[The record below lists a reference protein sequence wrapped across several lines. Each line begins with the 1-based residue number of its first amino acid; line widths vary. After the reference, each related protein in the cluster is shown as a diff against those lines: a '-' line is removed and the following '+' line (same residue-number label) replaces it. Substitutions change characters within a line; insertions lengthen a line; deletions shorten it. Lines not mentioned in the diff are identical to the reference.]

1 MYCKRKPLAAVIG
14 AMLTAIS
21 MPAVVQAQ
29 DGDSI
34 EVIQV
39 RALAIDEN
47 ARIVAPFSAIDQ
59 QAILSKGGTLGDLL
73 SGMPGVHS
81 DNFGGGS
88 SRPVVRG
95 QTSPRVRVLS
105 DSATL
110 FDASDISPDHAVAS
124 DTLLARRIEVLRG
137 PATLLYG
144 GGAVGGV
151 VNVLD
156 GKIPF
161 ELPDAPF
168 TGGAALRGN
177 TVADERA
184 GAGWVDARL
193 GGGFVLHLEGS
204 RRDTDDY
211 EADDWDVVPGT
222 FSESTNAAIGLS
234 WIGDS
239 GYLGLAYSQRD
250 DEYGVPGHNHE
261 YEGCHPH
268 GATLH
273 CGSHDEEGEG
283 EEHDHD
289 HEGELELPPWVELDS
304 ERVDVRGE
312 WRDPI
317 AGIHRVRLR
326 ASHTDYAHDEIEAGL
341 AGTNFANESWEARV
355 DMDHA
360 PVLGWHGVVGAQ
372 VANTRFS
379 AAGAEAFLPHVD
391 SRTSSLF
398 AVEHFDINDAWHI
411 EAGLRHERQQHEPVN
426 DTRNRPTFNSD
437 SLSYSGALIWSF
449 ATDYTASI
457 TLSRAQR
464 LPHAQELYSRGIHLA
479 TNTYECG
486 LVPHP
491 LTCGGPENNAA
502 LGRETSTNV
511 DLALQKHAGPFTFGV
526 NVYRNNVDDYVYAR
540 TLDQFEDF
548 RLIKYAQRDV
558 RFDGMELQAD
568 VQVTDALS
576 LGVFGDYV
584 RAQFDAGGNLP
595 RISPRRAGAR
605 ASYAVGNLTS
615 QIEYTHV
622 SSQDDIAAYETVTPG
637 YKLLN
642 ATLNLSL
649 LPDERLTLTLRGSNL
664 LDEEVWNHTSFLANV
679 IPMPGRNVSLG
690 MNYAF

>member
-1 MYCKRKPLAAVIG
+1 MYFKRKPLAAITG
-14 AMLTAIS
+14 TLLAAIS
-21 MPAVVQAQ
+21 APAVHAQ
-29 DGDSI
+29 SADSI

-47 ARIVAPFSAIDQ
+47 ARIVAPFSAIDR
-59 QAILSKGGTLGDLL
+59 QAILGKGGTLGDLL
-73 SGMPGVHS
+73 SGLPGVHS
-81 DNFGGGS
+81 DSFGGGS

-105 DSATL
+105 DSSTL

-151 VNVLD
+151 VNVID
-156 GKIPF
+156 GKIPT
-161 ELPDAPF
+161 ELSADAPYE
-168 TGGAALRGN
+168 GGFSLRGN
-177 TVADERA
+177 TVADEAA
-184 GAGWVDARL
+184 GAGWFDANI
-193 GGGFVLHLEGS
+193 GAGFVVHLEGS

-211 EADDWDVVPGT
+211 EADGWDAVAGT
-222 FSESTNAAIGLS
+222 YSESNNTALGLS
-234 WIGDS
+234 WIGED
-239 GYLGLAYSQRD
+239 GYLGVAYSYRD
-250 DEYGVPGHNHE
+250 DNYGVPGHNHE

-268 GATLH
+268 GSELH
-273 CGSHDEEGEG
+273 CGSHEEED
-283 EEHDHD
+283 EEHDHE
-289 HEGELELPPWVELDS
+289 HEDELEPPPWVELDS
-304 ERVDVRGE
+304 ERFDVRGE
-312 WRDPI
+312 WRDPV

-326 ASHTDYAHDEIEAGL
+326 ASHTDYEHDEVEAGL
-341 AGTNFANESWEARV
+341 AGTNFANKSWEARV

-360 PVLGWHGVVGAQ
+360 PVFGWHGVVGAQ
-372 VANTRFS
+372 IADTRFS

-398 AVEHFDINDAWHI
+398 AVEHYDISDAWHI
-411 EAGLRHERQQHEPVN
+411 EAGLRHERQEHDPVN
-426 DTRNRPTFNSD
+426 DARNRPSFDSD

-449 ATDYTASI
+449 ATDYTASV

-464 LPHAQELYSRGIHLA
+464 LPHAQELYARGIHLA

-486 LVPHP
+486 LVRHP
-491 LTCGGPENNAA
+491 LTCGGAENNAD

-511 DLALQKHAGPFTFGV
+511 DLALQKHAGPFTFSV
-526 NVYRNNVDDYVYAR
+526 NMYRNSVDDYVYAR
-540 TLDQFEDF
+540 TLDQYEDF
-548 RLIKYAQRDV
+548 RLIKYTQQDV
-558 RFDGMELQAD
+558 EFNGMELQAD
-568 VQVTDALS
+568 VQLS
-576 LGVFGDYV
+576 EAVSVGVFGDYV
-584 RAQFDAGGNLP
+584 RAEFDAGGNLP

-605 ASYAVGNLTS
+605 ASYAVGNITS
-615 QIEYTHV
+615 QVEYTIV

-642 ATLNLSL
+642 ATVNVNL

-664 LDEEVWNHTSFLANV
+664 LDDEVWNHTSFLADV

-690 MNYAF
+690 MNYSF